1 MKKINTSTLSLL
13 IIVILGFTSCSTI
26 KSLPNRKTIDK
37 RLVGTWAGSEKDQQ
51 IEGVSKEWEML
62 RKEDGTF
69 VLDFK
74 AITPN
79 ETEEFT
85 EKGTWWIEQNKFF
98 EYHTDSN
105 KTDTYKFEVLNKNE
119 IKFEMLNTDVDF
131 ENPNYT
137 FIDTRKTLTKKKV
150 KDGSSIENAIK
161 VKSVSGEYAYVR
173 KNCEGCELLGQA
185 LLFKNKKPY
194 DKINVRTKAGK
205 ELSYY
210 FDISSF
216 YGKF

>member
-1 MKKINTSTLSLL
+1 MKRINISTLILL
-13 IIVILGFTSCSTI
+13 IIIGFTSCSTI
-26 KSLPNRKTIDK
+26 KSLPNGKTIDK

-51 IEGVSKEWEML
+51 IKGLSKEWEML

-74 AITPN
+74 AIAPE
-79 ETEEFT
+79 ETQEFT
-85 EKGTWWIEQNKFF
+85 EKGTWWIEQDKFF
-98 EYHTDSN
+98 EYHTESD

-119 IKFEMLNTDVDF
+119 IKFEMLNTDIHF

-137 FIDTRKTLTKKKV
+137 FIDKRKVLTNKKV
-150 KDGSSIENAIK
+150 KDGSSIANAIK
-161 VKSVSGEYAYVR
+161 VKSVPDEYAYVR
-173 KNCEGCELLGQA
+173 KNCEGCLLIGQA
-185 LLFKNKKPY
+185 LLFENKKPY
-194 DKINVRTKAGK
+194 DRINVKTKDGK
-205 ELSYY
+205 EKSYY